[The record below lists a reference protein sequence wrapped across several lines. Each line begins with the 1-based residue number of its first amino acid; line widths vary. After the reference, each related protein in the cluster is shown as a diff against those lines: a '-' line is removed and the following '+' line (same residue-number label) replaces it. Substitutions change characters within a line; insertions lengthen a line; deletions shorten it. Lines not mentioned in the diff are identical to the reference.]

1 MKRNHTLARQFTLI
15 ELLVV
20 IAIIAILAAMLLP
33 ALSKARAKARAIAC
47 TNNLKQCSNGHLLY
61 IDDNKGWLMES
72 YASQTVW
79 TRPLSY
85 NGYLS
90 AKDSSASKF
99 GQTGSGVGNGKET
112 VCPANEPFTD
122 SVNVQ
127 QIYGSPQT
135 ANRPQSAYMVTSK
148 PSVWPGAADTTND
161 RYLPALIVKAPSSF
175 FLLGDSWNLDRKV
188 QWLAVRPLSAPSD
201 AAKATGF
208 HFSAHGE
215 SGNAMFLDGHVQSI
229 KSLGELRDLWQVE
242 YKACNVSLP
251 ATFGGIKNG
260 VYIHL

>member
-1 MKRNHTLARQFTLI
+1 MKTNMKRSPFTLI

-47 TNNLKQCSNGHLLY
+47 TNNLKQCANGHLLY
-61 IDDNKGWLMES
+61 INDHEGWLMES

-90 AKDSSASKF
+90 SKDSDASKF
-99 GQTGSGVGNGKET
+99 GMTGDGKGNGKET

-122 SVNVQ
+122 RVNVQ

-135 ANRPQSAYMVTSK
+135 SNRPLAAYMISLK
-148 PSVWPGAADTTND
+148 PSVWPGAAATTTD
-161 RYLPALIVKAPSSF
+161 RYLPTLIVKAPSSF
-175 FLLGDSWNLDRKV
+175 FLLGDSWNLDRNA
-188 QWLAVRPLSAPSD
+188 QWLACRPLSAPSD
-201 AAKATGF
+201 PAKAGGF
-208 HFSAHGE
+208 HLSAHGE

-229 KSLGELRDLWQVE
+229 KSLGELRDLWAVE
-242 YKACNVSLP
+242 YKACNVTLP
-251 ATFGGIKNG
+251 ATFGGIKNRA
-260 VYIHL
+260 YISL